1 MNALMKLMRFL
12 RNYAGAIVVSFVLLI
27 VSTGLGLVQPR
38 LIELAIDKGIKVG
51 SLTFVLIGAVGII
64 LAALL
69 AAGINLLSGFALIK
83 SSQGFGYELR
93 NALYQKV
100 MGFSFANLD
109 KWRTGELMVRLNSD
123 VNTVRMFVRMGS
135 FLIVQSVL
143 MIIGTLVA
151 MFMTNVRLASIMAII
166 MPLTLV
172 VFAFAAT
179 FIRPLFMKAR
189 KALDDMNNTMQEN
202 LAGAKVVRAFA
213 RQEEEIRKFEERNK
227 ANYDISIE
235 VGWKLSIFFPLFFL
249 IGNFAAL
256 VALWAGGTTLLGQLT
271 DATAATSDGLT
282 LGKLVAFNNYAT
294 MAMFPLLMLGLVLN
308 FISMAIASAV
318 RLDGVLT
325 EKPEIEE
332 KADAHDLPRLKGSI
346 EFRNVSFRYGSGE
359 KALDG
364 ISFSVRAGE
373 KIGIIG
379 TTGSG
384 KTSLVNLISRF
395 YDAEDGE
402 VLIDEINVKDLSFK
416 TLRSRI
422 AMVLQETVLFT
433 GTLRENVAFGA
444 PDASQSELEHAA
456 GLSCALE
463 FINEKPAAWDENIG
477 ERGAGLSGGQ
487 RQRIAIA
494 RAIAAKPD
502 IIILDDVTSSLDAT
516 TERAI
521 VSSLYEEFYG
531 RTAIIIS
538 QKINTI
544 RDADRIIVM
553 EDGHII
559 GAGTHNELVEIN
571 DTYRRIC
578 ETQVVACSGGRI

>member
-51 SLTFVLIGAVGII
+51 SLTFVLIGAGGII
-64 LAALL
+64 LSALL

-93 NALYQKV
+93 NALYRKV

-143 MIIGTLVA
+143 MIIGTLIA
-151 MFMTNVRLASIMAII
+151 MFMTDVWLASIMAII

-256 VALWAGGTTLLGQLT
+256 VALWAGGTALLGQLS
-271 DATAATSDGLT
+271 DAAAAASGGLT
-282 LGKLVAFNNYAT
+282 LGKLVAFNNYAA

-318 RLDGVLT
+318 RLDGVLS

-332 KADAHDLPRLKGSI
+332 KADARDVPRLQGSI
-346 EFRNVSFRYGSGE
+346 AFRNVSFRYGSGE

-364 ISFSVRAGE
+364 ISFSIRAGE
-373 KIGIIG
+373 KVGIIG

-395 YDAEDGE
+395 YDVEEGQ
-402 VLIDEINVKDLSFK
+402 VLIDGIDVKDLSFK

-444 PDASQSELEHAA
+444 PDASQAELEHAA
-456 GLSCALE
+456 GLSCALD

-494 RAIAAKPD
+494 RAIAARPD

-516 TERAI
+516 TERTI
-521 VSSLYEEFYG
+521 VSSLYEEFYT

-544 RDADRIIVM
+544 RDADRIMVM

-559 GAGTHNELVEIN
+559 GIGTHDELVEIN

-578 ETQVVACSGGRI
+578 ETQVVARSGGRV

>member
-1 MNALMKLMRFL
+1 MKLMRFL
-12 RNYAGAIVVSFVLLI
+12 RNYTGTIVVSFVLLI

-51 SLTFVLIGAVGII
+51 SLTFVLIGALGII
-64 LAALL
+64 LSALL

-93 NALYQKV
+93 NALYRKV
-100 MGFSFANLD
+100 MSFSFANLD

-143 MIIGTLVA
+143 MIMGTLIA

-166 MPLTLV
+166 MPFTLV
-172 VFAFAAT
+172 VFTFAAT

-249 IGNFAAL
+249 IGNFTAL
-256 VALWAGGTTLLGQLT
+256 VALWAGGTTLLRQLT
-271 DATAATSDGLT
+271 DAAAAGSGGLT
-282 LGKLVAFNNYAT
+282 IGKLVAFNNYAT
-294 MAMFPLLMLGLVLN
+294 MAMFPMLMLGLVLN
-308 FISMAIASAV
+308 FISMAIASAA
-318 RLDGVLT
+318 RIDGVLT

-332 KADAHDLPRLKGSI
+332 KADARDMPRLKGSI

-364 ISFSVRAGE
+364 ISFSVSAGE
-373 KIGIIG
+373 KVGIIG

-402 VLIDEINVKDLSFK
+402 VLIDGINVKNLSVK

-444 PDASQSELEHAA
+444 PDANQAELEHAA
-456 GLSCALE
+456 GLSCALD
-463 FINEKPAAWDENIG
+463 FINEKPDAWDENIG
-477 ERGAGLSGGQ
+477 ERGTGLSGGQ

-494 RAIAAKPD
+494 RAVATKPD

-516 TERAI
+516 TERTI
-521 VSSLYEEFYG
+521 VSSLYKEFSG

-544 RDADRIIVM
+544 RDADCIIVM

-559 GAGTHNELVEIN
+559 GSGTHDELVERN

-578 ETQVVACSGGRI
+578 ETQVVPRSGVRV

>member
-1 MNALMKLMRFL
+1 MRFL
-12 RNYAGAIVVSFVLLI
+12 RNYVGAIVVSFVLLI
-27 VSTGLGLVQPR
+27 VSTCLGLVQPR

-51 SLTFVLIGAVGII
+51 SLTFVLIGAGGII
-64 LAALL
+64 LSALL

-93 NALYQKV
+93 NALYRKV

-249 IGNFAAL
+249 IGNFAVL
-256 VALWAGGTTLLGQLT
+256 VALWAGGTTLLGQAT
-271 DATAATSDGLT
+271 DAAAASGGLT
-282 LGKLVAFNNYAT
+282 LGKLVAFNNYAS

-332 KADAHDLPRLKGSI
+332 KVDALDLARLKGSI
-346 EFRNVSFRYGSGE
+346 QFRNVSFRYGSGE

-373 KIGIIG
+373 KVGIIG

-402 VLIDEINVKDLSFK
+402 VLIDGINVKDLSFK

-422 AMVLQETVLFT
+422 AMVLQETVLFS

-456 GLSCALE
+456 ELSCALD
-463 FINEKPAAWDENIG
+463 FINEKPDAWDENIG
-477 ERGAGLSGGQ
+477 QRGAGLSGGQ

-494 RAIAAKPD
+494 RAVAAKPD

-521 VSSLYEEFYG
+521 VSSLYEEFNG

-559 GAGTHNELVEIN
+559 GSGTHDDLVERN

-578 ETQVVACSGGRI
+578 ETQLVACSGGRV

>member
-51 SLTFVLIGAVGII
+51 SLTFVLIGAGGII
-64 LAALL
+64 LSALL

-93 NALYQKV
+93 NALYRKV

-151 MFMTNVRLASIMAII
+151 MFMTDVGLASIMAII

-249 IGNFAAL
+249 IGNFAGL

-271 DATAATSDGLT
+271 DAAAAASGGLT
-282 LGKLVAFNNYAT
+282 LGKLVAFNNYAA

-332 KADAHDLPRLKGSI
+332 KADARNLPRLQGSI

-364 ISFSVRAGE
+364 ISFSIRAGE
-373 KIGIIG
+373 KVGIIG

-395 YDAEDGE
+395 YDAEDGQ
-402 VLIDEINVKDLSFK
+402 VLIDGINVKDLSFK

-444 PDASQSELEHAA
+444 PDASQTELEHAA
-456 GLSCALE
+456 GLSCALD
-463 FINEKPAAWDENIG
+463 FINEKPDAWDENIG

-494 RAIAAKPD
+494 RAVAARPD

-544 RDADRIIVM
+544 RDADRIMVM

-559 GAGTHNELVEIN
+559 GVGTHDELVEIN

-578 ETQVVACSGGRI
+578 ETQVVARSGGRV

>member
-1 MNALMKLMRFL
+1 MKLMRFL

-51 SLTFVLIGAVGII
+51 SLTFVLIGAGGII
-64 LAALL
+64 LSALL

-93 NALYQKV
+93 NALYRKV

-143 MIIGTLVA
+143 MIIGTLIA
-151 MFMTNVRLASIMAII
+151 MFMTDVGLASIMAII

-249 IGNFAAL
+249 IGNFAGL
-256 VALWAGGTTLLGQLT
+256 VALWAGGTTLLGQLS
-271 DATAATSDGLT
+271 DAAAASGGLT
-282 LGKLVAFNNYAT
+282 LGKLVAFNNYAA

-318 RLDGVLT
+318 RLDGVLS

-332 KADAHDLPRLKGSI
+332 KADARDLPRLQGSI
-346 EFRNVSFRYGSGE
+346 AVSQCI
-359 KALDG
+359 LP
-364 ISFSVRAGE
+364 
-373 KIGIIG
+373 
-379 TTGSG
+379 
-384 KTSLVNLISRF
+384 LW
-395 YDAEDGE
+395 
-402 VLIDEINVKDLSFK
+402 
-416 TLRSRI
+416 LR
-422 AMVLQETVLFT
+422 
-433 GTLRENVAFGA
+433 
-444 PDASQSELEHAA
+444 
-456 GLSCALE
+456 
-463 FINEKPAAWDENIG
+463 
-477 ERGAGLSGGQ
+477 
-487 RQRIAIA
+487 
-494 RAIAAKPD
+494 
-502 IIILDDVTSSLDAT
+502 
-516 TERAI
+516 
-521 VSSLYEEFYG
+521 
-531 RTAIIIS
+531 
-538 QKINTI
+538 
-544 RDADRIIVM
+544 
-553 EDGHII
+553 
-559 GAGTHNELVEIN
+559 
-571 DTYRRIC
+571 
-578 ETQVVACSGGRI
+578 

>member
-1 MNALMKLMRFL
+1 MKLMRFL

-51 SLTFVLIGAVGII
+51 SLTFVLIGAGGII
-64 LAALL
+64 LSALL

-93 NALYQKV
+93 NALYRKV

-143 MIIGTLVA
+143 MIIGTLIA
-151 MFMTNVRLASIMAII
+151 MFMTDVGLASIMAII

-249 IGNFAAL
+249 IGNFAGL
-256 VALWAGGTTLLGQLT
+256 VALWAGGTALLGQLS
-271 DATAATSDGLT
+271 DAAAAASGGLT
-282 LGKLVAFNNYAT
+282 LGKLVAFNNYAA

-318 RLDGVLT
+318 RLDGVLS

-332 KADAHDLPRLKGSI
+332 KADARDVPRLQGSI
-346 EFRNVSFRYGSGE
+346 AFRNVSFRYGSGE

-364 ISFSVRAGE
+364 ISFSIRAGE
-373 KIGIIG
+373 KVGIIG

-395 YDAEDGE
+395 YDVEEGQ
-402 VLIDEINVKDLSFK
+402 VLIDGIDVKDLSFK

-444 PDASQSELEHAA
+444 PDASQAELEYAA
-456 GLSCALE
+456 GLSCALD

-494 RAIAAKPD
+494 RAIAARPD

-516 TERAI
+516 TERTI
-521 VSSLYEEFYG
+521 VSSLYEAFYN

-544 RDADRIIVM
+544 RDADRIMVM

-559 GAGTHNELVEIN
+559 GIGTHDELVEIN

-578 ETQVVACSGGRI
+578 ETQVVARSGGRV